1 MSTLLEQVV
10 LKLTEE
16 EKEKIPQC
24 LNSIEHKKE
33 NQKQSLITLF
43 EYWRKYIPNVKQ
55 HITCHSCQQTVKH
68 FWTKVNNELN
78 K

>member
-10 LKLTEE
+10 SKLTEE

-24 LNSIEHKKE
+24 LNSIEYKKE
-33 NQKQSLITLF
+33 NQKQSLILLF
-43 EYWRKYIPNVKQ
+43 EYWRKYIPNVEQ
-55 HITCHSCQQTVKH
+55 HITCHSCQQAVKH